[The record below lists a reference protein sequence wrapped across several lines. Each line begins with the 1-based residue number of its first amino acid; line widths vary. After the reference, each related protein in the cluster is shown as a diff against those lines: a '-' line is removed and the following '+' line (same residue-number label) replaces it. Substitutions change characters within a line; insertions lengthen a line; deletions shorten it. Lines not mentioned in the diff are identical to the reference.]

1 MSKCLVTKL
10 NGSCNNTELL
20 KIGEFKIK
28 FNKVSNPTKNNR
40 SLNIGVN
47 KECKVDLIGDG
58 YFTDSNLTANK
69 GKSLVLSPSSD
80 NYIYISNNDVYI
92 SIEDKYCIT
101 KLIAQDSSLPWLV
114 SGDKSHISFDI
125 ANLKYLTAL
134 TGIGLSST
142 LVTGDISALSNLTA
156 LTYIYLSSTSVTGDI
171 SALSNLTA
179 LNNIYL
185 SSTLVTGDISALSN
199 LTALNN
205 IYLSSTSVTG
215 DISALSN
222 LTALTGIYLEKT
234 SVTGDISALSNLTAL
249 NNIYL
254 RYLNL
259 KGNVSSLNKL
269 SKLQNLLVQGSVSFD
284 ADTLGTLQNLS
295 NVELWRGSVTG
306 DISKLPN
313 AFSYLM
319 ANNSTLLNPV
329 WTKRSPDANII
340 AMPFVIISMENVD
353 AMLQNEAECMNVTNK
368 NGNTAIISVKGTRTE
383 ASDSAVQTLQN
394 YGYTVKITPKS

>member
-134 TGIGLSST
+134 TDIG
-142 LVTGDISALSNLTA
+142 
-156 LTYIYLSSTSVTGDI
+156 
-171 SALSNLTA
+171 
-179 LNNIYL
+179 L

-205 IYLSSTSVTG
+205 IGLSSTLVTG

-222 LTALTGIYLEKT
+222 LTALNNIYLEKT

>member
-28 FNKVSNPTKNNR
+28 FNKVSNPTKDNR

-185 SSTLVTGDISALSN
+185 
-199 LTALNN
+199 
-205 IYLSSTSVTG
+205 
-215 DISALSN
+215 
-222 LTALTGIYLEKT
+222 
-234 SVTGDISALSNLTAL
+234 
-249 NNIYL
+249 

-368 NGNTAIISVKGTRTE
+368 NGNAAIISVKGTRTE

>member
-156 LTYIYLSSTSVTGDI
+156 L
-171 SALSNLTA
+171 
-179 LNNIYL
+179 NN
-185 SSTLVTGDISALSN
+185 
-199 LTALNN
+199 
-205 IYLSSTSVTG
+205 
-215 DISALSN
+215 
-222 LTALTGIYLEKT
+222 IYLEKT

-368 NGNTAIISVKGTRTE
+368 NGNAAIISVKGTRTE

>member
-134 TGIGLSST
+134 TYIG
-142 LVTGDISALSNLTA
+142 
-156 LTYIYLSSTSVTGDI
+156 
-171 SALSNLTA
+171 
-179 LNNIYL
+179 L

-205 IYLSSTSVTG
+205 INLSSTSVTG

-222 LTALTGIYLEKT
+222 LTALNSIGLSSTLVTGDISALSNLTALNNIYLEKT

>member
-156 LTYIYLSSTSVTGDI
+156 LTYIYLSST
-171 SALSNLTA
+171 L
-179 LNNIYL
+179 
-185 SSTLVTGDISALSN
+185 
-199 LTALNN
+199 
-205 IYLSSTSVTG
+205 
-215 DISALSN
+215 
-222 LTALTGIYLEKT
+222 
-234 SVTGDISALSNLTAL
+234 VTGDISALSNLTAL

>member
-1 MSKCLVTKL
+1 MFFIMSKCLVTKL

-156 LTYIYLSSTSVTGDI
+156 L
-171 SALSNLTA
+171 
-179 LNNIYL
+179 NN
-185 SSTLVTGDISALSN
+185 
-199 LTALNN
+199 
-205 IYLSSTSVTG
+205 
-215 DISALSN
+215 
-222 LTALTGIYLEKT
+222 IYLEKT

>member
-134 TGIGLSST
+134 TCINLSS
-142 LVTGDISALSNLTA
+142 
-156 LTYIYLSSTSVTGDI
+156 
-171 SALSNLTA
+171 
-179 LNNIYL
+179 
-185 SSTLVTGDISALSN
+185 
-199 LTALNN
+199 
-205 IYLSSTSVTG
+205 
-215 DISALSN
+215 
-222 LTALTGIYLEKT
+222 T